1 MVSIFKKR
9 GKTEEAENR
18 GLEEIKDELAE
29 LKGGAKEVTK
39 EELTELKEEVE
50 VREETR
56 EEVKER
62 AKEEYAEGGEEEL
75 SRLATLCIDSLMNC
89 DEADTN
95 LRAGLIELL
104 KKVQLTLCTRNHPT
118 LRALSNILNGNA
130 ERVPEDVIKELHE
143 KGFVKPSYRVK
154 ITEEVE
160 ASTREDLIKELEKRV
175 TQEYEVTDVL
185 KELLKSSPVKLGS
198 HALNTAADEILP
210 LKQAGI
216 AELYLIPS
224 KWDVLIWENLK
235 TERDVERVKNNS
247 DEMKSMVEHL
257 PGEFKEPI
265 GKLVENISPTSAS
278 HQ

>member
-1 MVSIFKKR
+1 MVSIFKRR
-9 GKTEEAENR
+9 GKTEEAEDK
-18 GLEEIKDELAE
+18 GLEEIRDELAE

-39 EELTELKEEVE
+39 EELTALKEEVE
-50 VREETR
+50 VREEIK

-175 TQEYEVTDVL
+175 TQEYEVTEVL
-185 KELLKSSPVKLGS
+185 KELLKSSPVKFDAS
-198 HALNTAADEILP
+198 KTDEVLP

-257 PGEFKEPI
+257 PGEFKELI